1 MSAQI
6 EATAAVSVPIKSK
19 RGSRF
24 LFGRVFLT
32 RTGIQFARRRSN
44 SAGAAVVHAKFEKWT
59 GAFALVVVAVILSSC
74 AAPTVPLVGAD
85 PADPGA
91 KVAGVGYRSTIAP
104 YSSLRPTTPSGWK
117 EQNQRV
123 APSPKSG
130 HEH

>member
-6 EATAAVSVPIKSK
+6 GATSAAVRSVVGRLFEI
-19 RGSRF
+19 RF
-24 LFGRVFLT
+24 
-32 RTGIQFARRRSN
+32 
-44 SAGAAVVHAKFEKWT
+44 
-59 GAFALVVVAVILSSC
+59 GAFAGLAF
-74 AAPTVPLVGAD
+74 AAMTLGGCVLPTAPLVGAD

-91 KVAGVGYRSTIAP
+91 KVAGVGYRSSIAP
-104 YSSLRPTTPSGWK
+104 YVSLRPTTPSGWK

>member
-6 EATAAVSVPIKSK
+6 GATVAAVGSVVG
-19 RGSRF
+19 RLFEVRF
-24 LFGRVFLT
+24 GA
-32 RTGIQFARRRSN
+32 I
-44 SAGAAVVHAKFEKWT
+44 AGL
-59 GAFALVVVAVILSSC
+59 AFAAMTLGGCLL
-74 AAPTVPLVGAD
+74 PTAPLVGAD